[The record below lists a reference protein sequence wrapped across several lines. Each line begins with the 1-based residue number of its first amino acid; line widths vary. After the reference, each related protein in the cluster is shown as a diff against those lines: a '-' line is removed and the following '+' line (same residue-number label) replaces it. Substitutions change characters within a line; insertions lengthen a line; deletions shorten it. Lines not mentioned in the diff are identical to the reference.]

1 MAGVPILKD
10 KILVWPAIDGVIWSM
25 EGMLFLLL
33 GLALGAAVGYFIALN
48 KKRAGE
54 QDLQG
59 IQLEKA
65 RLEQSAISLESRKAE
80 LEKRLAEI
88 DHTNQNLLREN
99 ATLKSEGMGLK
110 QRMEEQK
117 GELEKINERM
127 TLQFKNLAN
136 EILEEK
142 TKKFTDQNKTN
153 MGELLNPLREKLGE
167 FEKKVEESNKENVR
181 MNSSLGEQ
189 LKNLKE
195 LNQQI
200 TKEAENLTRAL
211 KGDTKAQ
218 GNWGEYIL
226 ESILERSG
234 LVKGQEFIVQESTTT
249 EGGRLRPDV
258 VIKLPDNKNIVID
271 SKVSL
276 VAYEQA
282 INAETEEERSLN
294 LKMHV
299 QSIKNHIK
307 QLSAKDYQK
316 LYGVE
321 GLDFVLMFIPIE
333 PAFSTALQAESDL
346 FNQAYEKQIV
356 LVSPSTLLATL
367 RTVANIW
374 RYEYQNRN
382 VLEIAK
388 QAGDMYDKFV
398 NFSEDLIKLGQQMD
412 TSKKTYSDAMNK
424 LVDGNG
430 NLVRRAEKLKSLGAK
445 TSKQMNDKLLD
456 RSDDSR
462 LID

>member
-1 MAGVPILKD
+1 MD
-10 KILVWPAIDGVIWSM
+10 VWM
-25 EGMLFLLL
+25 FLLI
-33 GLALGAAVGYFIALN
+33 GLAAGAVAGYFYATTRKL
-48 KKRAGE
+48 KEGE
-54 QDLQG
+54 TVQS
-59 IQLEKA
+59 IQIEKA
-65 RLEQSAISLESRKAE
+65 RIEQNLQSAERRKVEVEARLMELEQHNQHLLRDNAILKTEGIGLQQRMAEQKEE
-80 LEKRLAEI
+80 LEKL
-88 DHTNQNLLREN
+88 
-99 ATLKSEGMGLK
+99 
-110 QRMEEQK
+110 
-117 GELEKINERM
+117 NERM
-127 TLQFKNLAN
+127 SLQFKNLAN

-142 TKKFTDQNKTN
+142 SKKFTDQNKTN
-153 MGELLNPLREKLGE
+153 IGELLNPLREKIVE
-167 FEKKVEESNKENVR
+167 FEKKVDESNKENVR

-211 KGDTKAQ
+211 KGDTKTQ
-218 GNWGEYIL
+218 GNWGEFIL
-226 ESILERSG
+226 EKILERSG
-234 LVKGQEFIVQESTTT
+234 LIKGQEFIVQESTTM

-282 INAETEEERSLN
+282 MNAADELERAAQ
-294 LKMHV
+294 LKLHV
-299 QSIKNHIK
+299 QSIKNHIR

-321 GLDFVLMFIPIE
+321 SLDFVLMFIPIE
-333 PAFSTALQAESDL
+333 PAFSSALQAESDL

-382 VLEIAK
+382 VLEIAR

-398 NFSEDLIKLGQQMD
+398 NFSEDLIKLGVQMD
-412 TSKKTYSDAMNK
+412 TSKKTYSEAMNK
-424 LVDGNG
+424 LVDGSG
-430 NLVRRAEKLKSLGAK
+430 NLIRRAEKLKELGAK

-456 RSDDSR
+456 RSEN
-462 LID
+462 

>member
-1 MAGVPILKD
+1 MD
-10 KILVWPAIDGVIWSM
+10 
-25 EGMLFLLL
+25 GMLYLLA
-33 GLALGAAVGYFIALN
+33 GLALGISLGYFIALN
-48 KKRAGE
+48 RKRKGE
-54 QDLQG
+54 GDG
-59 IQLEKA
+59 KSLEIENA
-65 RLEQSAISLESRKAE
+65 RLYQGMTLSEERRLESERK
-80 LEKRLAEI
+80 L
-88 DHTNQNLLREN
+88 QNLEQQNQILLKEN
-99 ATLKSEGMGLK
+99 AVLHTEGQGLQ

-117 GELEKINERM
+117 LELEKLNEKM

-142 TKKFTDQNKTN
+142 SKKFTDQNKTN
-153 MGELLNPLREKLGE
+153 LGELLNPLKEKLLD
-167 FEKKVEESNKENVR
+167 FEKKVEESNKENLK

-189 LKNLKE
+189 LKNLRE

-211 KGDTKAQ
+211 KGDTKTQ
-218 GNWGEYIL
+218 GNWGEFIL
-226 ESILERSG
+226 ESILEKSG
-234 LVKGQEFIVQESTTT
+234 LMKGQEFIVQESTSL

-258 VIKLPDNKNIVID
+258 VVKLPDGKNIVID

-276 VAYEQA
+276 LAYEQSV
-282 INAETEEERSLN
+282 NAGTEEERGQN
-294 LKMHV
+294 LKAHV
-299 QSIKNHIK
+299 QSMKNHIR

-321 GLDFVLMFIPIE
+321 GLDFILMFIPIE
-333 PAFSTALQAESDL
+333 PAFSAALQAEPDL

-367 RTVANIW
+367 RTIANIW

-382 VLEIAK
+382 VLEIAR

-398 NFSEDLIKLGQQMD
+398 NFTEDLVKLGQQMD
-412 TSKKTYSDAMNK
+412 TTKKTYSDAMNK

-430 NLVRRAEKLKSLGAK
+430 NLVRRAEKLKALGAK
-445 TSKQMNDKLLD
+445 TSKQMNEKLLG
-456 RSDDSR
+456 RSEDD
-462 LID
+462 

>member
-1 MAGVPILKD
+1 
-10 KILVWPAIDGVIWSM
+10 M
-25 EGMLFLLL
+25 EDILFLLCGVL
-33 GLALGAAVGYFIALN
+33 LGAVVGYFIALN
-48 KKRAGE
+48 RKRSGE
-54 QDLQG
+54 VDAQQV
-59 IQLEKA
+59 QVEKA
-65 RLEQSAISLESRKAE
+65 RLEQNVLALENRKQE
-80 LEKRLAEI
+80 LDKRLEEL
-88 DHTNQNLLREN
+88 DSTNQHLMREN
-99 ATLKSEGMGLK
+99 ATLKSEGLGLQ

-117 GELEKINERM
+117 GELEKLNERM

-142 TKKFTDQNKTN
+142 SKKFTDQNKTSL
-153 MGELLNPLREKLGE
+153 GELLNPLKEKLGE

-226 ESILERSG
+226 ESILEKSG

-258 VIKLPDNKNIVID
+258 VVKLPDNKNIVID

-282 INAETEEERSLN
+282 INAETDEDRALN

-382 VLEIAK
+382 VLEIAR

-398 NFSEDLIKLGQQMD
+398 NFSEDLVKLGQQMD

-424 LVDGNG
+424 LVDGTG

-456 RSDDSR
+456 RSEE
-462 LID
+462 

>member
-1 MAGVPILKD
+1 
-10 KILVWPAIDGVIWSM
+10 
-25 EGMLFLLL
+25 
-33 GLALGAAVGYFIALN
+33 
-48 KKRAGE
+48 
-54 QDLQG
+54 
-59 IQLEKA
+59 
-65 RLEQSAISLESRKAE
+65 
-80 LEKRLAEI
+80 
-88 DHTNQNLLREN
+88 
-99 ATLKSEGMGLK
+99 
-110 QRMEEQK
+110 
-117 GELEKINERM
+117 
-127 TLQFKNLAN
+127 
-136 EILEEK
+136 
-142 TKKFTDQNKTN
+142 

>member
-1 MAGVPILKD
+1 
-10 KILVWPAIDGVIWSM
+10 M

-117 GELEKINERM
+117 GELEKLNERM

>member
-1 MAGVPILKD
+1 
-10 KILVWPAIDGVIWSM
+10 M
-25 EGMLFLLL
+25 EGILFLLCGVL
-33 GLALGAAVGYFIALN
+33 LGAVVGYFIALN
-48 KKRAGE
+48 RKRSGE
-54 QDLQG
+54 VDVQQV
-59 IQLEKA
+59 QVEKA
-65 RLEQSAISLESRKAE
+65 RLEQNVLALENRKQE
-80 LEKRLAEI
+80 LDKRLEEL
-88 DHTNQNLLREN
+88 DSTNQQLMREN
-99 ATLKSEGMGLK
+99 ATLKSEGLGLQ

-117 GELEKINERM
+117 GELEKLNERM

-142 TKKFTDQNKTN
+142 SKKFTDQNKTSL
-153 MGELLNPLREKLGE
+153 GELLNPLKEKLGE

-226 ESILERSG
+226 ESILEKSG

-258 VIKLPDNKNIVID
+258 VVKLPDNKNIVID

-282 INAETEEERSLN
+282 INAETDEDRALN

-382 VLEIAK
+382 VLEIAR

-424 LVDGNG
+424 LVDGTG

-456 RSDDSR
+456 RSEE
-462 LID
+462 

>member
-1 MAGVPILKD
+1 MDVWMFLLIGLLAGGMAGYFFAIARKLKE
-10 KILVWPAIDGVIWSM
+10 S
-25 EGMLFLLL
+25 ES
-33 GLALGAAVGYFIALN
+33 
-48 KKRAGE
+48 
-54 QDLQG
+54 LQS
-59 IQLEKA
+59 IQIEKA
-65 RLEQSAISLESRKAE
+65 RIEQNLQAAENRRAE
-80 LEKRLAEI
+80 LERRLQELE
-88 DHTNQNLLREN
+88 TFNQTLLHEN
-99 ATLKSEGMGLK
+99 AVLKTEGLGLQ
-110 QRMEEQK
+110 QRMAEQK
-117 GELEKINERM
+117 EELEKLNERM
-127 TLQFKNLAN
+127 SLQFKNLAN

-142 TKKFTDQNKTN
+142 SKKFTDQNKIN
-153 MGELLNPLREKLGE
+153 IGELLNPLREKIGE
-167 FEKKVEESNKENVR
+167 FEKKVDESNKENVR

-211 KGDTKAQ
+211 KGDTKTQ
-218 GNWGEYIL
+218 GNWGEFIL
-226 ESILERSG
+226 EKILERSG
-234 LVKGQEFIVQESTTT
+234 LVKGQEFIVQESTTM

-258 VIKLPDNKNIVID
+258 VIKLPDNKNIVVD

-276 VAYEQA
+276 TAYEQA
-282 INAETEEERSLN
+282 MNAGDDVERAMHM
-294 LKMHV
+294 KMHV
-299 QSIKNHIK
+299 QSIKNHIR
-307 QLSAKDYQK
+307 QLSSKDYQK

-321 GLDFVLMFIPIE
+321 GLDFVLLFIPIE
-333 PAFSTALQAESDL
+333 PAFSSALQAESDL

-382 VLEIAK
+382 VLEIAR

-398 NFSEDLIKLGQQMD
+398 NFSEDLIKLGVQMD

-424 LVDGNG
+424 LVDGSG
-430 NLVRRAEKLKSLGAK
+430 NLIRRAEKLKELGAK

-456 RSDDSR
+456 RSESGSEK
-462 LID
+462 

>member
-1 MAGVPILKD
+1 M
-10 KILVWPAIDGVIWSM
+10 DGVI
-25 EGMLFLLL
+25 FLLL
-33 GLALGAAVGYFIALN
+33 GLGLGAAVGYFIALN
-48 KKRAGE
+48 KKRAGD
-54 QDLQG
+54 QDIQSL
-59 IQLEKA
+59 QLEKA
-65 RLEQSAISLESRKAE
+65 RLEQSAISSESRKLE
-80 LEKRLAEI
+80 LEKRLEDL
-88 DHTNQNLLREN
+88 DHMNQNLLREN
-99 ATLKSEGMGLK
+99 ATLKSEGLGL
-110 QRMEEQK
+110 QRRMEEQK
-117 GELEKINERM
+117 GELEKLNERM

-142 TKKFTDQNKTN
+142 TKKFTDQNKTS

-200 TKEAENLTRAL
+200 TKEAENLTNAL
-211 KGDTKAQ
+211 KGNTKTQ

-234 LVKGQEFIVQESTTT
+234 LIKGQEFIVQESTTT

-282 INAETEEERSLN
+282 INAETAEERALN

-382 VLEIAK
+382 VLEIAR

-412 TSKKTYSDAMNK
+412 TSKKTYSEAMNK
-424 LVDGNG
+424 LVDGSG

-456 RSDDSR
+456 RSEDE
-462 LID
+462 

>member
-1 MAGVPILKD
+1 
-10 KILVWPAIDGVIWSM
+10 
-25 EGMLFLLL
+25 MLFLLL
-33 GLALGAAVGYFIALN
+33 GLVLGAVVGYFMALN
-48 KKRAGE
+48 KKRAGD
-54 QDLQG
+54 QDLQS

-65 RLEQSAISLESRKAE
+65 RLEQTAISSESRKVE
-80 LEKRLAEI
+80 LEKRVEDL
-88 DHTNQNLLREN
+88 DQMNQNLLREN
-99 ATLKSEGMGLK
+99 ATLKSEGLGLQ

-117 GELEKINERM
+117 GELEKLNERM

-142 TKKFTDQNKTN
+142 TKKFTDQNKTS

-258 VIKLPDNKNIVID
+258 VIKLPDNKNIVVD

-282 INAETEEERSLN
+282 INAETEEERALN

-382 VLEIAK
+382 VLEIAR

-456 RSDDSR
+456 RSDDNR

>member
-1 MAGVPILKD
+1 MDIL
-10 KILVWPAIDGVIWSM
+10 
-25 EGMLFLLL
+25 LFLVI
-33 GLALGAAVGYFIALN
+33 GVLGALAGYFFSRFGQSKNALAT
-48 KKRAGE
+48 KDIE
-54 QDLQG
+54 M
-59 IQLEKA
+59 EKA
-65 RLEQSAISLESRKAE
+65 GIAASLAAEQQRRNEAE
-80 LEKRLAEI
+80 TELRELDTRVE
-88 DHTNQNLLREN
+88 NLLSEN
-99 ATLKSEGMGLK
+99 ATLRAEGKGLEEKLMK
-110 QRMEEQK
+110 QKE
-117 GELEKINERM
+117 ELEEMNARM

-142 TKKFTDQNKTN
+142 SKKFTDQNKN
-153 MGELLNPLREKLGE
+153 NLGELLNPLKEKLLE

-189 LKNLKE
+189 LKHLKE

-218 GNWGEYIL
+218 GAWGEYIL
-226 ESILERSG
+226 ESILEKSG
-234 LVKGQEFIVQESTTT
+234 LVKGQEFTVQESTNT
-249 EGGRLRPDV
+249 ESGRLRPDV
-258 VIKLPDNKNIVID
+258 VVKLPDSKHIIID

-282 INAETEEERSLN
+282 VNADDEETRLAQMR
-294 LKMHV
+294 MHV
-299 QSIKNHIK
+299 TSIKNHIRG
-307 QLSAKDYQK
+307 LSAKDYQN

-321 GLDFVLMFIPIE
+321 GLDFILMFIPIE
-333 PAFSTALQAESDL
+333 PAFSTALQAEPDL

-382 VLEIAK
+382 VLEIAR

-398 NFSEDLIKLGQQMD
+398 NFSEDLVKLGQQMD
-412 TSKKTYSDAMNK
+412 TTQKTYKEAMKK
-424 LVDGNG
+424 LVEGSG
-430 NLVRRAEKLKSLGAK
+430 NLVRRAERLKELGAK

-456 RSDDSR
+456 RAEE
-462 LID
+462 

>member
-1 MAGVPILKD
+1 MDIL
-10 KILVWPAIDGVIWSM
+10 
-25 EGMLFLLL
+25 LFLVI
-33 GLALGAAVGYFIALN
+33 GVLGALAGYFFSRFGQSKNALAT
-48 KKRAGE
+48 KDIE
-54 QDLQG
+54 M
-59 IQLEKA
+59 EKA
-65 RLEQSAISLESRKAE
+65 GIAASLAAEQQRRNEAE
-80 LEKRLAEI
+80 TQLRELDTRVE
-88 DHTNQNLLREN
+88 NLLSEN
-99 ATLKSEGMGLK
+99 ATLRAEGKGLEEKLMK
-110 QRMEEQK
+110 QKE
-117 GELEKINERM
+117 ELEEMNARM

-142 TKKFTDQNKTN
+142 SKKFTDQNKN
-153 MGELLNPLREKLGE
+153 NLGELLNPLKEKLLE

-189 LKNLKE
+189 LKHLKE

-218 GNWGEYIL
+218 GAWGEYIL
-226 ESILERSG
+226 ESILEKSG
-234 LVKGQEFIVQESTTT
+234 LVKGQEFTVQESTST
-249 EGGRLRPDV
+249 ESGRLRPDV
-258 VIKLPDNKNIVID
+258 VVKLPDSKHIIID

-282 INAETEEERSLN
+282 VNADDEETRLAQMR
-294 LKMHV
+294 MHV
-299 QSIKNHIK
+299 TSIKNHIRG
-307 QLSAKDYQK
+307 LSAKDYQN

-321 GLDFVLMFIPIE
+321 GLDFILMFIPIE
-333 PAFSTALQAESDL
+333 PAFSTALQAEPDL

-382 VLEIAK
+382 VLEIAR

-398 NFSEDLIKLGQQMD
+398 NFSEDLVKLGQQMD
-412 TSKKTYSDAMNK
+412 TTQKTYKEAMKK
-424 LVDGNG
+424 LVEGSG
-430 NLVRRAEKLKSLGAK
+430 NLVRRAEKLKELGAK

-456 RSDDSR
+456 RAEE
-462 LID
+462 

>member
-1 MAGVPILKD
+1 
-10 KILVWPAIDGVIWSM
+10 M

-33 GLALGAAVGYFIALN
+33 GLVLGAAVGYFIALN

-54 QDLQG
+54 QDLQS

-65 RLEQSAISLESRKAE
+65 RLEQTAISSESRKVE
-80 LEKRLAEI
+80 LEKRAE
-88 DHTNQNLLREN
+88 DLDQMNQNLLREN
-99 ATLKSEGMGLK
+99 ATLKSEGLGLQ

-117 GELEKINERM
+117 GELEKLNERM

-142 TKKFTDQNKTN
+142 TKKFTDQNKTS

-211 KGDTKAQ
+211 KGDTKTQ

-282 INAETEEERSLN
+282 INAETEEERALN

-382 VLEIAK
+382 VLEIAR

>member
-1 MAGVPILKD
+1 
-10 KILVWPAIDGVIWSM
+10 M
-25 EGMLFLLL
+25 EDILFLLCGVL
-33 GLALGAAVGYFIALN
+33 LGAVVGYFIALN
-48 KKRAGE
+48 RKRSGE
-54 QDLQG
+54 VDVQQV
-59 IQLEKA
+59 QVEKA
-65 RLEQSAISLESRKAE
+65 RLEQNVLALENRKQE
-80 LEKRLAEI
+80 LDKRLEEL
-88 DHTNQNLLREN
+88 DSTNQHLMREN
-99 ATLKSEGMGLK
+99 ATLKSEGLGLQ

-117 GELEKINERM
+117 GELEKLNERM

-142 TKKFTDQNKTN
+142 SKKFTDQNKTSL
-153 MGELLNPLREKLGE
+153 GELLNPLKEKLGE

-226 ESILERSG
+226 ESILEKSG

-258 VIKLPDNKNIVID
+258 VVKLPDNKNIVID

-282 INAETEEERSLN
+282 INAETDEDRALN

-382 VLEIAK
+382 VLEIAR

-424 LVDGNG
+424 LVDGTG
-430 NLVRRAEKLKSLGAK
+430 SLVRRAEKLKSLGAK

-456 RSDDSR
+456 RSEE
-462 LID
+462 

>member
-1 MAGVPILKD
+1 MFLVIGV
-10 KILVWPAIDGVIWSM
+10 
-25 EGMLFLLL
+25 
-33 GLALGAAVGYFIALN
+33 LGALAGYFFSRFGQSKNALAT
-48 KKRAGE
+48 KDIE
-54 QDLQG
+54 M
-59 IQLEKA
+59 EKA
-65 RLEQSAISLESRKAE
+65 GIAASLAAEQQRRNEAE
-80 LEKRLAEI
+80 TQLRELDTRVE
-88 DHTNQNLLREN
+88 NLLSEN
-99 ATLKSEGMGLK
+99 ATLRAEGKGLEEKLMK
-110 QRMEEQK
+110 QKE
-117 GELEKINERM
+117 ELEEMNARM

-142 TKKFTDQNKTN
+142 SKKFTDQNKN
-153 MGELLNPLREKLGE
+153 NLGELLNPLKEKLLE

-189 LKNLKE
+189 LKHLKE

-218 GNWGEYIL
+218 GAWGEYIL
-226 ESILERSG
+226 ESILEKSG
-234 LVKGQEFIVQESTTT
+234 LVKGQEFTVQESTST
-249 EGGRLRPDV
+249 ESGRLRPDV
-258 VIKLPDNKNIVID
+258 VVKLPDSKHIIID

-282 INAETEEERSLN
+282 VNADDEETRLAQMR
-294 LKMHV
+294 MHV
-299 QSIKNHIK
+299 TSIKNHIRG
-307 QLSAKDYQK
+307 LSAKDYQN

-321 GLDFVLMFIPIE
+321 GLDFILMFIPIE
-333 PAFSTALQAESDL
+333 PAFSTALQAEPDL

-382 VLEIAK
+382 VLEIAR

-398 NFSEDLIKLGQQMD
+398 NFSEDLVKLGQQMD
-412 TSKKTYSDAMNK
+412 TTQKTYKEAMKK
-424 LVDGNG
+424 LVEGSG
-430 NLVRRAEKLKSLGAK
+430 NLVRRAEKLKELGAK

-456 RSDDSR
+456 RAEE
-462 LID
+462 

>member
-1 MAGVPILKD
+1 
-10 KILVWPAIDGVIWSM
+10 M